1 MHSTTL
7 NMDIIITTAIIL
19 VGIIIIRKI
28 IDYLYKTPDQHIIQA
43 IKDADAE
50 RLIPLNAKRPSD
62 K

>member
-1 MHSTTL
+1 
-7 NMDIIITTAIIL
+7 MDTIITTAIIL

-28 IDYLYKTPDQHIIQA
+28 IDYLYKTPDQHVMQA

>member
-28 IDYLYKTPDQHIIQA
+28 IDYLYKTPEPHIMQA
-43 IKDADAE
+43 IKDADME
-50 RLIPLNAKRPSD
+50 RLIPLDAKRPLD